1 MHESLFEVV
10 FLDAYRCSVTPKE
23 GPTAGGPSR
32 GRGFTLVEVLVALAI
47 VAIALA
53 AASRSV
59 ALSSSSATEIK
70 MRVLADFV
78 AENRM
83 GEFAARSAWPA
94 TGATEGTE
102 RQAGVEFPWR
112 VEIVSTPN
120 PDLRRVEIRVLS
132 PDSPPRELRRLVG
145 VVAKES

>member
-1 MHESLFEVV
+1 MK
-10 FLDAYRCSVTPKE
+10 R
-23 GPTAGGPSR
+23 PTAGGPSR
-32 GRGFTLVEVLVALAI
+32 ARGFTLVEVLVALAI

-83 GEFAARSAWPA
+83 SEFAARSTWPGI
-94 TGATEGTE
+94 GATEGSE
-102 RQAGVEFPWR
+102 QQAGVAFPWR
-112 VEIVSTPN
+112 VEVVSTPN
-120 PDLRRVEIRVLS
+120 PELRRVEIRVLS
-132 PDSPPRELRRLVG
+132 PDNPTRELRHLIG
-145 VVAKES
+145 IVARES

>member
-1 MHESLFEVV
+1 M
-10 FLDAYRCSVTPKE
+10 A
-23 GPTAGGPSR
+23 GPTAGGPAR
-32 GRGFTLVEVLVALAI
+32 ARGFTLVEVLVALAI

-59 ALSSSSATEIK
+59 AQSSTSATELK
-70 MRVLADFV
+70 LRVLADFV
-78 AENRM
+78 AENLM
-83 GEFAARSAWPA
+83 SGFAARSAWPG

-132 PDSPPRELRRLVG
+132 PEDPPRELRRLIG